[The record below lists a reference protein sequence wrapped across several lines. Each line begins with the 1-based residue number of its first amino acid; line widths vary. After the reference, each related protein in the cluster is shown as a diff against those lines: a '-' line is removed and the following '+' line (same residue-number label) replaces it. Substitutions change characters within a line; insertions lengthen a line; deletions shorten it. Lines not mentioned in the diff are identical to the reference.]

1 MDILDGKMICN
12 HFTGFLDE
20 TDEDETSW
28 QNYVSFQ
35 VKMFVKYDIKAGS
48 VSPGV
53 RMQCKESPE
62 KKGILNWFSI
72 FFLSFITEFYKPV

>member
-1 MDILDGKMICN
+1 MDILDGNMICD
-12 HFTGFLDE
+12 HCTGFLDE
-20 TDEDETSW
+20 TDETSW

-53 RMQCKESPE
+53 RIQCKESPE

-72 FFLSFITEFYKPV
+72 FFLSFITEFF